1 MVTGNN
7 HKIIDL
13 SSIILI
19 EPYKLYYIDQ
29 INTWTDSYLRH
40 ANMGEAIEMDIKVTV
55 GVGEAEVAEVVTTT
69 TAGAEEGEEEAVTIV
84 TAMTGE
90 ILEVQLLT

>member
-1 MVTGNN
+1 
-7 HKIIDL
+7 
-13 SSIILI
+13 
-19 EPYKLYYIDQ
+19 
-29 INTWTDSYLRH
+29 
-40 ANMGEAIEMDIKVTV
+40 MGEAIEMDIKVTV

>member
-1 MVTGNN
+1 
-7 HKIIDL
+7 
-13 SSIILI
+13 
-19 EPYKLYYIDQ
+19 
-29 INTWTDSYLRH
+29 
-40 ANMGEAIEMDIKVTV
+40 MDIKVTV

-69 TAGAEEGEEEAVTIV
+69 TAGAEEGEEEEAVTIV